1 MDKKQTSRRPI
12 RKSTIIFYSIYLFV
26 IVAFF
31 VGMHFALQPLE
42 AWLAR
47 YEASQPE
54 QKCQEV
60 FQDLFADPDWAEI
73 YELAGIQ
80 DTAFEG
86 KQAYAA
92 YMQAALAQNAP
103 IILEK

>member
-1 MDKKQTSRRPI
+1 MDKKQTFRRPV
-12 RKSTIIFYSIYLFV
+12 RKSTVIFYSIYLFV

-54 QKCQEV
+54 QKCQEI
-60 FQDLFADPDWAEI
+60 FQDSFQPLRNI
-73 YELAGIQ
+73 CGIQ
-80 DTAFEG
+80 LIATQECSRIHSNHGPAGDEIG
-86 KQAYAA
+86 YCH
-92 YMQAALAQNAP
+92 L
-103 IILEK
+103 

>member
-1 MDKKQTSRRPI
+1 MEKAHSSRRPV
-12 RKSTIIFYSIYLFV
+12 RKGTIIFYSIYLLV

-60 FQDLFADPDWAEI
+60 FRELFADPDWAEI

-80 DTAFEG
+80 DTAF
-86 KQAYAA
+86 
-92 YMQAALAQNAP
+92 
-103 IILEK
+103 